1 MCVHACEEARGCVRQ
16 PRRVG
21 GKLLQFSKVCK
32 HNAVWRIASTVKGF
46 PPCSVSVI
54 RVGLYIYIYIY
65 ICDSSGV
72 GGTGGGGR
80 GILAWGVCALSVCPE
95 RVCSHNEGYLQQ
107 KQKAFTARHLEERVV
122 GHSRHR
128 ERSTSLASA

>member
-54 RVGLYIYIYIY
+54 RVGL
-65 ICDSSGV
+65 GARA
-72 GGTGGGGR
+72 GGGR
-80 GILAWGVCALSVCPE
+80 HLGMGCVCPE
-95 RVCSHNEGYLQQ
+95 RVP
-107 KQKAFTARHLEERVV
+107 
-122 GHSRHR
+122 
-128 ERSTSLASA
+128 

>member
-54 RVGLYIYIYIY
+54 RVGL
-65 ICDSSGV
+65 GARA
-72 GGTGGGGR
+72 GGGE
-80 GILAWGVCALSVCPE
+80 ASWHGVCAP
-95 RVCSHNEGYLQQ
+95 
-107 KQKAFTARHLEERVV
+107 
-122 GHSRHR
+122 
-128 ERSTSLASA
+128 